1 MSEMQTPSIPGPATP
16 RATIAHDVDRAPVI
30 IGGGI
35 AGLMTALHLAPM
47 PVVVL
52 VKAPL
57 ETEASSVWAQGG
69 IAAATGA
76 DDSPSLHLADTVAAG
91 DGLCDV
97 DVARH
102 VTAAGP
108 AAIETLVRYGARFDR
123 NAAGA
128 LALGLEAA
136 HGRRRIVHAKG
147 DGTGREIMRALAEA
161 VRATPSI
168 TVLEGL
174 EARRLVV
181 ADDAVSGVLAGAAT
195 SAVFLP
201 TSRVVL
207 ATGGIGGLFLHTTNP
222 RGSFGQGLALAAR
235 AGAALIDM
243 EFVQFHPTALDAGG
257 YPLVLVSEAVRGE
270 GATLIDETGERFMA
284 DVPGGELAARDV
296 VARAVWRHITAGHR
310 VFLDATAALGAGFA
324 AHFPVIAAACVAAGI
339 DPAVQPIPVR
349 PAAHYHMGGIAV
361 DRYGRSTLPGL
372 WACGE
377 VAGTGLHGA
386 NRLASNS
393 LLEAVVGA
401 ASVAESVAAASPGR
415 DLPQSLTEAG
425 RAPNPEP
432 VRPIVSHAAGVVRQR
447 DTLEAA
453 VTTLLPLAS
462 STGPAADPALV
473 ALMICVAALRRR
485 ESRGGHF
492 RTDFPRPDQA
502 QAQRRALTAE
512 TALHTARA
520 IAGNARQH
528 AHALTGG

>member
-1 MSEMQTPSIPGPATP
+1 MSQTPSVLIPAGDRRPA
-16 RATIAHDVDRAPVI
+16 IVHEFGRAPVI
-30 IGGGI
+30 VGGGI

-52 VKAPL
+52 AKAPL
-57 ETEASSVWAQGG
+57 ETEASSAWAQGG
-69 IAAATGA
+69 VAAAVGA
-76 DDSPSLHLADTVAAG
+76 DDSPSQHLADTLAAG
-91 DGLCDV
+91 DGLCDAEM
-97 DVARH
+97 ARH

-108 AAIETLVRYGARFDR
+108 AAIETLLRYGARFDR
-123 NAAGA
+123 DAAGA

-147 DGTGREIMRALAEA
+147 DGTGREIMRALAA
-161 VRATPSI
+161 AARATPSI
-168 TVLEGL
+168 TVVEGL

-181 ADDAVSGVLAGAAT
+181 ADDTVSGMLAA
-195 SAVFLP
+195 SASGSVFLP

-207 ATGGIGGLFLHTTNP
+207 ATGGVGGLFLHTTNP

-243 EFVQFHPTALDAGG
+243 EFVQFHPTALDVSGH
-257 YPLVLVSEAVRGE
+257 PLVLVSEAVRGE
-270 GATLIDETGERFMA
+270 GATLIDETGERFMGV
-284 DVPGGELAARDV
+284 VPGAELAARDV

-361 DRYGRSTLPGL
+361 DAHGRSTLPGL

-415 DLPQSLTEAG
+415 NHPQTLTGAGSAASPDL
-425 RAPNPEP
+425 
-432 VRPIVSHAAGVVRQR
+432 VRPIVSHAAGVVRER
-447 DTLEAA
+447 DALEAA
-453 VTTLLPLAS
+453 VRTLLPLAA
-462 STGPAADPALV
+462 STGPAPDPGLV
-473 ALMICVAALRRR
+473 GLMICVAALRRC

-492 RTDFPRPDQA
+492 RIDFPRRDPA
-502 QAQRRALTAE
+502 QARRRALTAE
-512 TALHTARA
+512 TALHAARE
-520 IAGNARQH
+520 IAANARQH
-528 AHALTGG
+528 ADAVTGG